1 MLDDDV
7 KNAIKTA
14 IQMEKDGF
22 AFYKKASAQTSSDM
36 GRDIFDSLANDEQL
50 HLEVFQ
56 KLFQDKIEKTE
67 WDNLVNSSKKYA
79 EINIFPKDLK
89 QMEGANPDT
98 NELDALNF
106 AMNSEK
112 EAIDY
117 YTKIKEDTQDEE
129 VKKIIDEI
137 IEQEKSHYMILQEE
151 FNHLSATGYW
161 YELDFL
167 GG

>member
-1 MLDDDV
+1 MVEDDV
-7 KNAIKTA
+7 KKAIQTA
-14 IQMEKDGF
+14 IQMEKDGYS
-22 AFYKKASAQTSSDM
+22 FYMKAAAQTSSEM
-36 GRDIFDSLANDEQL
+36 GRSVFESLADDEEL
-50 HLEVFQ
+50 HLNVFE
-56 KLFQDKIEKTE
+56 KLFEDKVGNDD
-67 WDNLVNSSKKYA
+67 WDDLVNSSKKYA
-79 EINIFPKDLK
+79 ELKIFPKDLTDA
-89 QMEGANPDT
+89 EAVSPDT

-106 AMNSEK
+106 AMNSEQ

-117 YTKIKEDTQDEE
+117 YTKIREDTEDAE

-151 FNHLSATGYW
+151 FSHLSATGYW

>member
-1 MLDDDV
+1 
-7 KNAIKTA
+7 
-14 IQMEKDGF
+14 
-22 AFYKKASAQTSSDM
+22 M
-36 GRDIFDSLANDEQL
+36 GRTVFESLADDEEL
-50 HLEVFQ
+50 HLDVFE
-56 KLFQDKIEKTE
+56 KLFENKVGNDD
-67 WDNLVNSSKKYA
+67 WDDLVNSSKKYA
-79 EINIFPKDLK
+79 ELKIFPKDLTDT
-89 QMEGANPDT
+89 EAVDPDT

-106 AMNSEK
+106 AMNSEQ

-151 FNHLSATGYW
+151 FSHLSATGYW
-161 YELDFL
+161 YELNYL